1 MSKSVKEFAIRLL
14 SLFIHVFLEVVSYGM
29 FILLLSNSIRTTWQI
44 YQPIERSKLFYQVV
58 WWFPAAA
65 ILYEH
70 INLLGWNDHE
80 LLYTS
85 LQTSLWWLYTPACVG
100 LNQWWMIDKSVRP
113 FLGFVKTGKYEVPV
127 TKKDQSGGV
136 PIKRWLNFTTQGTT
150 AIYPTI
156 TGHWK
161 PLAALCHLVTASLL
175 GSIWCSVVVNLVS
188 PAYYVLA
195 IEQLFLDYFF
205 TFKSI

>member
-1 MSKSVKEFAIRLL
+1 MIILQHNQYKCAKGMSKSVKEIAIRLL

-65 ILYEH
+65 ILYEY

-113 FLGFVKTGKYEVPV
+113 FLGFVKTEESTKYQSQKRTSPV
-127 TKKDQSGGV
+127 V
-136 PIKRWLNFTTQGTT
+136 
-150 AIYPTI
+150 YP
-156 TGHWK
+156 
-161 PLAALCHLVTASLL
+161 
-175 GSIWCSVVVNLVS
+175 
-188 PAYYVLA
+188 
-195 IEQLFLDYFF
+195 
-205 TFKSI
+205 